1 MKKLTRGQARTER
14 IPSWQAA
21 AGFGCVKCA
30 LPLRAQAAVEV
41 LAYSAFFMLVFV
53 ATVAI
58 FFQQQSQGLT
68 RAENAYAQEIAYGF
82 ADHIHTAFVAGPG
95 FSQTVTIPNRL
106 LGKPY
111 IIALSFDP
119 SPATTETGFVYV
131 EWQGSSGNASFSAP
145 TITTAYKPTTT
156 GGVNNDNGF
165 ITIRA
170 NTSLIIIDSAYG
182 QALCMKNK
190 MESGANKI
198 TIEPAA
204 SCP

>member
-1 MKKLTRGQARTER
+1 MEKLTQEQARTEQMR
-14 IPSWQAA
+14 GQAA
-21 AGFGCVKCA
+21 VEQMVPADGS
-30 LPLRAQAAVEV
+30 LRRAQAAVEV

-53 ATVAI
+53 AIVAV

-95 FSQTVTIPNRL
+95 FSQKVDIPNRL

-111 IIALSFDP
+111 KIALSYGSDP
-119 SPATTETGFVYV
+119 ASKETGFVYV

-145 TITTAYKPTTT
+145 TITTAYTPVTS
-156 GGVNNDNGF
+156 GNF

-170 NTSLIIIDSAYG
+170 NSSLIIIDSAYG
-182 QALCMKNK
+182 QTLCMNNT
-190 MESGANKI
+190 MVSGADRI
-198 TIEPAA
+198 TIKPC
-204 SCP
+204 S